1 MKKCIIVFVVLFSF
15 ILFYNLNGSKVDY
28 KKPNFTERSKPST
41 TITISGKKQKKLKK
55 ILEKFLKDEGEIEDV
70 VIITGSIDEVC
81 ENSSS
86 VEQEKQM
93 ECEEVK
99 TQSDFTE
106 PYEQR
111 IIDELS
117 CMNAFQD
124 LATQMA
130 LLPQTE
136 FMHLKN
142 FFTELK
148 EIYESWNKKFDQTF
162 LMKETEFL
170 FCIGL
175 IAYYL
180 SDELEIKD
188 WFQKLF
194 GKEMNRKK
202 GIELIKQ
209 SPGEQAY
216 WFIEGLSAEC
226 YNGNE

>member
-1 MKKCIIVFVVLFSF
+1 MKKYIIIFSLLFSF
-15 ILFYNLNGSKVDY
+15 VFFCNLNGSKTGQKTIKFVEETKPFKPKEN
-28 KKPNFTERSKPST
+28 KKELHKKRELKHKNRNIIGRTE
-41 TITISGKKQKKLKK
+41 
-55 ILEKFLKDEGEIEDV
+55 E
-70 VIITGSIDEVC
+70 
-81 ENSSS
+81 ENECFSSM
-86 VEQEKQM
+86 EQEKQM

-99 TQSDFTE
+99 TQSND
-106 PYEQR
+106 EQR

-117 CMNAFQD
+117 CMNAFQN
-124 LATQMA
+124 LATKMA

-136 FMHLKN
+136 FMYLKN

-148 EIYESWNKKFDQTF
+148 EIHESWSKEFGQAF
-162 LMKETEFL
+162 LMQETEFP

-175 IAYYL
+175 IAFYL
-180 SDELEIKD
+180 SDELEIKE

-194 GKEMNRKK
+194 EKEMNRKE